1 MVVTPPT
8 DIPTRGDVHLTI
20 YSHKLAVGHSAY
32 TTYEITMK
40 KKMLCLFIMVL
51 IPLILTSRLI
61 AQNQVA
67 AQDAKRVRINEYCSV
82 RTIALPNGTNIDEI
96 VINGPPTPPPGYIR
110 PLVAQLP
117 EPNQAAGVNTLSEVP
132 AFNWSF
138 GCSATSA
145 AMIAGYYDRHGYAN
159 MYAGPANGG
168 VMPLD
173 NSSWPDWVDSHGD
186 TRHQCPLSATHNGL
200 DGRASRGHVDDYWI
214 YYGQPGPDPCQGNW
228 TEHTH
233 GDCTGDFMETN
244 QWINPGGGFNTD
256 GSTTFYNYTNG
267 APLPW
272 NDMESYGIHIYD
284 GGYGIK
290 LFYESRGY
298 TVTNMYNQYIYG
310 YRGNTLGFTYS
321 QYCAEIDAGR
331 PVMIQLEG
339 HTMVGLGYDNAT
351 NLMYIHDTWDYGT
364 YTMTW
369 GGTYS
374 GMQHYAVT
382 IVRMAEPEINVTGL
396 GNSIPDGDT
405 TPSTTDDTDFGAVT
419 VGNTQDHTFTIHNT
433 GTETLQLDGSPT
445 VQISGSGDFTVA
457 GQPAS
462 TSLAGGGSTTFT
474 VRFAPSSGGAES
486 ATISIDNT
494 DLNED
499 PYDFLIQ
506 GTGTALPIQLASFS
520 ASVVRDNDVE
530 VVWKTVSE
538 TNNYGFEIY
547 RRRGETG
554 EWTKIGFIE
563 GHGTTLAPQ
572 SYSYA
577 DAGLSLGKYYYR
589 IKQVDLDGKS
599 ETFPEMSVSVGVGP
613 GKFILAQNYP
623 NPFNPSTQIEFVA
636 PQSGYAS
643 VKVYNLLGQEV
654 ATAFAG
660 NAEAGKINTARFDA
674 SNLPSGIYYYRLKS
688 AGKVE
693 TKRMVLMK

>member
-1 MVVTPPT
+1 MK
-8 DIPTRGDVHLTI
+8 HLFRFT
-20 YSHKLAVGHSAY
+20 
-32 TTYEITMK
+32 
-40 KKMLCLFIMVL
+40 LFNFLVLSMVL
-51 IPLILTSRLI
+51 IPVILTSRLI

-67 AQDAKRVRINEYCSV
+67 AQDAKSVRINQYCSV

-110 PLVAQLP
+110 PVVAQLP

-159 MYAGPANGG
+159 MYAGPTNGG

-200 DGRASRGHVDDYWI
+200 DGRIIKGHVDDYWI
-214 YYGQPGPDPCQGNW
+214 YYGQPGPDPWVGSW
-228 TEHTH
+228 PEHTY
-233 GDCTGDFMETN
+233 GDCTGDYMKTN
-244 QWINPGGGFNTD
+244 QWVWTNFNTD
-256 GSTTFYNYTNG
+256 GSTTFYYYTNG
-267 APLPW
+267 AATPATVLDAAGPPY
-272 NDMESYGIHIYD
+272 SYD
-284 GGYGIK
+284 GDNGFK
-290 LFYESRGY
+290 KFSESRGY
-298 TVTNMYNQYIYG
+298 TVTNAYNQYIIE
-310 YRGNTLGFTYS
+310 RGLTYGFTYD
-321 QYCAEIDAGR
+321 QYKAEIDAGR
-331 PVMIQLEG
+331 PVLIQLEG
-339 HTMVGLGYDNAT
+339 HTMVGLGYDDAT
-351 NLMYIHDTWDYGT
+351 NLVYIHDTWDYGT
-364 YTMTW
+364 HTMTW
-369 GGTYS
+369 GGTYG
-374 GMQHYAVT
+374 GMQHAGVT
-382 IVRMAEPEINVTGL
+382 IVQMAEPEIDIRGL

-445 VQISGSGDFTVA
+445 VQISGSGDFTVTS
-457 GQPAS
+457 QPAS

-474 VRFAPSSGGAES
+474 VRFAPSSSGAET

-494 DLNED
+494 DLNEH

-547 RRRGETG
+547 RKRGETG
-554 EWTKIGFIE
+554 EWTKIGFVQ

-599 ETFPEMSVSVGVGP
+599 ETFPDMLVTIGVGP

-623 NPFNPSTQIEFVA
+623 NPFNPNTQIEFVV
-636 PQSGYAS
+636 PQTGYAS

-660 NAEAGKINTARFDA
+660 NAEAQQINTARFNA
-674 SNLPSGIYYYRLKS
+674 TNLPSGIYYYTLRS

-693 TKRMVLMK
+693 TKRMVLMR